1 MYTDG
6 TWPEQAFVERCR
18 EPEESLVRKVLKDPC
33 APCHTHM
40 FSLAR
45 ISRLTVREYL
55 RCVEEPMILL
65 KLHQPFV
72 FGGHTRLEC
81 VQLVG
86 KQNRSFFCGLRSRR
100 RFLLVVEANQPVH
113 HRRRQRGIVRS
124 KADLQD

>member
-1 MYTDG
+1 MRDQLRVPSHGSAVFRLAKCPIGRGRNEFST
-6 TWPEQAFVERCR
+6 EIVNLAKRRV
-18 EPEESLVRKVLKDPC
+18 VLR
-33 APCHTHM
+33 
-40 FSLAR
+40 L
-45 ISRLTVREYL
+45 SRLTVREYL

-72 FGGHTRLEC
+72 FGGHTRHEC